1 MSSIRMFK
9 IISLIAIFV
18 LAACSAATVQEVTTP
33 QNEIQVTERAQ
44 RLDTLLTTLLAEK
57 AVPGISLLV
66 IENGKETYF
75 NVQGNYDLE
84 NQIPQTRASVAR
96 YYSMTKPIVGVA
108 LMTLFEDG
116 KFALDDPIA
125 QYLPE
130 YSELKVYVAGDENT
144 EATLVEPIRA
154 VTIRD
159 LMRHTSGMTYGLFTD
174 AAVDKMY
181 REAGILSLSDTNAE
195 FSQKL
200 AKLPLQVQ
208 PGTKWIYSV
217 SVDVQ
222 GRLIEVLSG
231 KTLGEFLSKT
241 IFEPLKMS
249 HTGFTVKTADRE
261 LFGPS
266 YRLGKTG
273 LSRLSDEGRNTPI
286 TVEDMF
292 LSDVAFESGGSGLV
306 STIDDF
312 AQFAKMLLGEGA
324 LGDVRI
330 LQPETLAMMTRNQL
344 GDADHGWLGDDM
356 GFGLDFAIKT
366 GALTEGS
373 LPQPAGSYG
382 WAGLAGTYFW
392 VDPQSQLTVVLQIQV
407 LGHEHANIRKRI
419 VAAVYGVE
427 LQEK

>member
-1 MSSIRMFK
+1 MRNLKKLQAIGF
-9 IISLIAIFV
+9 IAIFV
-18 LAACSAATVQEVTTP
+18 LAACSPVPVQEVVAP
-33 QNEIQVTERAQ
+33 QNDIQVSERAE
-44 RLDTLLTTLLAEK
+44 RLDSLLSSLIQEK

-130 YSELKVYVAGDENT
+130 YAELKVYVAGDDTT
-144 EATLVEPIRA
+144 EASLAEPIRA

-159 LMRHTSGMTYGLFTD
+159 LMRHTSGMTYGLFTNT
-174 AAVDKMY
+174 AVDKMY
-181 REAGILSLSDTNAE
+181 REAGILSLNDTNTQM
-195 FSQKL
+195 SQKL
-200 AKLPLQVQ
+200 AKLPLQAQ
-208 PGTKWIYSV
+208 PGTKWIYGV

-231 KTLGEFLSKT
+231 KTLGEFLEET
-241 IFEPLKMS
+241 IFEPLQMS
-249 HTGFTVKTADRE
+249 HTGFTVKPNDRE
-261 LFGPS
+261 LFGPA
-266 YRLGKTG
+266 YRLSKTG
-273 LSRLSDEGRNTPI
+273 LTKLSDERHNTPI
-286 TVEDMF
+286 TVENMF
-292 LSDVAFESGGSGLV
+292 LEDVAFESGGSGLV

-312 AQFAKMLLGEGA
+312 AQFAKMLLDEGM

-330 LQPETLAMMTRNQL
+330 LKPETLAMMTRDQL
-344 GDADHGWLGDDM
+344 GNADHGWLGKDM
-356 GFGLDFAIKT
+356 GFGLNFAIKT
-366 GALTEGS
+366 GAVTDGS
-373 LPQPAGSYG
+373 LPQPVGSYG
-382 WAGLAGTYFW
+382 WSGLAGTYFW
-392 VDPQSQLTVVLQIQV
+392 VDPQNQLTVILHIQV
-407 LGHEHANIRKRI
+407 LGHEHANIRKRV

-427 LQEK
+427 LQ